1 MLYQIVMINARIVGF
16 EADEVETNENA
27 YIFTVG
33 DEVVAEFER
42 KNIAGYVANE
52 IENED
57 EDYGHK
63 DA

>member
-1 MLYQIVMINARIVGF
+1 MLYQIVMINARIVEF

-42 KNIAGYVANE
+42 KNIAGYVSSE
-52 IENED
+52 IESEED
-57 EDYGHK
+57 GYGS
-63 DA
+63 